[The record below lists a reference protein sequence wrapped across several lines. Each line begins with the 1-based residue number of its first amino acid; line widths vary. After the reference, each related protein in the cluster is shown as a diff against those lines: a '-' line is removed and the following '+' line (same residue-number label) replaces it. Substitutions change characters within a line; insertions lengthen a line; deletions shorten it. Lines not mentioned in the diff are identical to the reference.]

1 MESIGPVWG
10 REIQKHRDLVLEA
23 YGPVLATAPKAGVV
37 VTREHAYGT
46 HPRQVLDVFRPASA
60 RRAPV
65 VIFMHGGAFVRG
77 DKRVS
82 DEVYDNLL
90 YWFARNGHVGVN
102 IEFRLAPEGGW
113 PAGADDLAGSIA
125 WVKANIAAHG
135 GDPESIFVIGH
146 SAGGTHVASHAYD
159 PAAAYLG
166 RDVKG
171 VVLISARLR
180 ADVLPE
186 NPNSAGVRAYFGADE
201 SVYEA
206 RSPIN
211 HAASSRLPVM
221 IAIAEYE
228 NPLLDLYGLEFA
240 HRIAVA
246 RRHAPRFIRMA
257 GHNHIS
263 IVAHFNS
270 GEESLGLE
278 ILDFMAQL
286 K

>member
-10 REIQKHRDLVLEA
+10 RDIQKHRDVVLEA
-23 YGPVLATAPKAGVV
+23 YGPVLAAASKAGVV
-37 VTREHAYGT
+37 VTRDHAYGA
-46 HPRQVLDVFRPASA
+46 HPRQVLDVFRPAA
-60 RRAPV
+60 AVRLPV

-102 IEFRLAPEGGW
+102 IEFRLAPEGVW
-113 PAGADDLAGSIA
+113 PAGAEDLAGSIA

-159 PAAAYLG
+159 PAAGYLG

-186 NPNSAGVRAYFGADE
+186 NPNSAGVRAYFGDDE
-201 SVYEA
+201 ALYEA

-211 HAASSRLPVM
+211 HAALSRLPVM

-270 GEESLGLE
+270 GEELLGRE
-278 ILDFMAQL
+278 ILDFFAQL

>member
-10 REIQKHRDLVLEA
+10 RDIQKHRDVVLEA
-23 YGPVLATAPKAGVV
+23 YGPVLAAASKAGVV
-37 VTREHAYGT
+37 VTRDHAYGA
-46 HPRQVLDVFRPASA
+46 HPRQVLDVFRPAA
-60 RRAPV
+60 AVRLPV

-102 IEFRLAPEGGW
+102 IEFRLAPEGVW
-113 PAGADDLAGSIA
+113 PAGAEDLAGSIT

-159 PAAAYLG
+159 PAAGYLG

-186 NPNSAGVRAYFGADE
+186 NPNSAGVRAYFGDDE
-201 SVYEA
+201 ALYEA
-206 RSPIN
+206 RSQIN
-211 HAASSRLPVM
+211 HAALSRLPVM

-270 GEESLGLE
+270 GEELLGRE
-278 ILDFMAQL
+278 ILDFFAQL

>member
-1 MESIGPVWG
+1 MESIGPDWG
-10 REIQKHRDLVLEA
+10 RDIQKHRDIVLEA
-23 YGPVLATAPKAGVV
+23 YGPVLAAASKAGVV
-37 VTREHAYGT
+37 VTRDHAYGA
-46 HPRQVLDVFRPASA
+46 HPRQVLDVFRPVAA
-60 RRAPV
+60 VRLPV

-102 IEFRLAPEGGW
+102 IEFRLAPEGVW

-159 PAAAYLG
+159 PAAGYLG

-186 NPNSAGVRAYFGADE
+186 NPNSAGVRAYFGNDE
-201 SVYEA
+201 ALYEA

-211 HAASSRLPVM
+211 HAALSRLPVM

-270 GEESLGLE
+270 GEELLGRG
-278 ILDFMAQL
+278 ILDFFAQL